1 MPQSVLEK
9 GSTVGATEHA
19 KKRRRVN
26 ASAPSSGSDAPAG
39 SRDRSRQ
46 DRPLLRAT
54 AKWTPD
60 GDEKYKEQLQYA
72 AQEFSLCART
82 AMKMTEVMSRCGAG
96 PIRDLLDD
104 PRAAQINEVATAA
117 LALDMVTQMANEAGL
132 RITAAP
138 ASSMS
143 GASMSGAAGL
153 PALDAAP
160 AAAASLDSA
169 ATPDATRDAAPDA
182 APGAAPAAAADASD
196 VSNLTLET
204 VMHTGLATELPAQ
217 SRDQDQDTRRKLLA
231 VPKRPLANA
240 RDVGKRKWNEMTPDE
255 QQILENM
262 KQAKAQKP
270 LMI

>member
-1 MPQSVLEK
+1 
-9 GSTVGATEHA
+9 
-19 KKRRRVN
+19 
-26 ASAPSSGSDAPAG
+26 
-39 SRDRSRQ
+39 
-46 DRPLLRAT
+46 
-54 AKWTPD
+54 
-60 GDEKYKEQLQYA
+60 
-72 AQEFSLCART
+72 
-82 AMKMTEVMSRCGAG
+82 MKMTEVMSRCGAG

-160 AAAASLDSA
+160 AAAA
-169 ATPDATRDAAPDA
+169 RDAAPDA

-231 VPKRPLANA
+231 VAKTAFANA

-255 QQILENM
+255 QKKLENM
-262 KQAKAQKP
+262 KHGQRRPYTTSAREERPRTGSSTRIAWSTGATQ
-270 LMI
+270 L